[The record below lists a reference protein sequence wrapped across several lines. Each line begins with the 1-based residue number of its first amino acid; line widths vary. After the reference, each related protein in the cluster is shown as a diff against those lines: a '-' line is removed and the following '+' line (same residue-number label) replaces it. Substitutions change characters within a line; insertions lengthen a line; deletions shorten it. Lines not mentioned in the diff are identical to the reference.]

1 MSVLSHNDD
10 LQEELLQEFSIL
22 ESKVLHLNERVG
34 ALETTLK
41 TIITMLKS
49 VAKEKGI
56 SLETSSMTS
65 SVKDDGTETCT
76 IN

>member
-41 TIITMLKS
+41 TITTMLKS

-56 SLETSSMTS
+56 SLETPSLTS